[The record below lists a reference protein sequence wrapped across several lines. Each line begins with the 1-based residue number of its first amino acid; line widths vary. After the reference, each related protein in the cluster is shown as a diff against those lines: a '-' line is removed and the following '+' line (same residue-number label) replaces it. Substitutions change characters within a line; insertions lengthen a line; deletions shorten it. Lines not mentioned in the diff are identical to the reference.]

1 MPNSDMRSP
10 LLLVPLLF
18 VCTGFAEP
26 VRIYLGEDDHTDFMW
41 TADAETYERVFVEML
56 DHHLA
61 LAAQTADNESPYRH
75 RFNCDGNH
83 WLWSYE
89 RKKPAVEFE
98 RLMTRVADGTISAP
112 LNALVSCYGGQPTE
126 AVLRGMY
133 YAGRLERRF
142 GIRFKLA
149 VAMEN
154 QTFPLGLA
162 SLWAG
167 AGADFSWRGI
177 CGCASRM
184 KNRELAH
191 RDHEIYWCAGPDG
204 RRVLMKWHSFALPG
218 GSKRS
223 GGYAEAFDPVKAI
236 EFLDTDAPFLAR
248 YRPAGAD
255 EPYRVR
261 AAFGFGWDAL
271 DRKTGE
277 PYLPNPKQY
286 PFVDHF
292 HRIARASSNPE
303 RQVIVSNEEDFFR
316 DFSAHYAER
325 LPTESL
331 TYGNEWDLYSASL
344 AETSARVRRAVE
356 GLRTAEALATVVSL
370 QDPGLLPDRVSAR
383 DQAFQDLGL
392 FWEHDWTADGPVTRE
407 ARAEW
412 QRKLATEIEDYV
424 DTLRDDAASA
434 LSKIIA
440 APAGACR
447 YFVFNP
453 LGWVR
458 TDAADLSYAGGDD
471 VEVVDLTSG
480 KSVEHQFIEDSGK
493 RSLRI
498 LARDLPPVGYRIYE
512 VRTGRAGT
520 VAHELAAIADGRVLE
535 NSRVKLVLDSDGAIT
550 SLVDKREPDADL
562 AASIDGLKVND
573 FAANQSGGHGPVVQ
587 NAGPVSVT
595 VRLTSDAGRNHVT
608 RVTLYRDSDRID
620 IVNEITENFGDVRHW
635 SFSFNLA
642 SPQVHTEE
650 LGAILRLARKS
661 EGGDYADRNARYDY
675 ATLNHFADITDG
687 AGRRGVTLSNWDCA
701 FMRLGRSSPDAL
713 DTKTAQLNVLSGGQV
728 DGDQLGIR
736 NQGGETHFLQR
747 FALRPHRGYDAATAM
762 RFALEHQN
770 PLIAGQVT
778 GTSEAPLR
786 EGAFSLVA
794 IDDPRVLLW
803 AIKPAEEGIDR
814 GVIARVWN
822 VADVSST
829 TQFHFG
835 TRLVEARRTTHVET
849 DLEPVS
855 LDVRGVLSATLARQ
869 QLQTFRLFFR
879 PNSSR

>member
-1 MPNSDMRSP
+1 MRPP
-10 LLLVPLLF
+10 LLVFSFLF
-18 VCTGFAEP
+18 ICTGFAEP
-26 VRIYLGEDDHTDFMW
+26 VRIYIAEDDHTDFMW

-61 LAAQTADNESPYRH
+61 LAARTAENESPYRH

-89 RKKPAVEFE
+89 RRKTAPEFE
-98 RLMTRVADGTISAP
+98 RLMARVKDGTISAP

-142 GIRFKLA
+142 GVRLRLA

-167 AGADFSWRGI
+167 AGADYSWRGV

-184 KNRELAH
+184 KNRELA
-191 RDHEIYWCAGPDG
+191 RREHEIYWCAGPDG
-204 RRVLMKWHSFALPG
+204 GRVLMKWHSFALPG

-236 EFLDTDAPFLAR
+236 EFLDKDTDFLAR
-248 YRPAGAD
+248 YRSPGAS
-255 EPYRVR
+255 EAYRVR
-261 AAFGFGWDAL
+261 GAFGFGWDAL

-277 PYLPNPKQY
+277 AYTPNPKVY
-286 PFVDHF
+286 PYVEHF
-292 HRIARASSNPE
+292 HLIAKAASNTE

-316 DFSAHYAER
+316 DFSARYSEG
-325 LPTESL
+325 LSTESV

-356 GLRTAEALATVVSL
+356 GLRGAEALATVVGL
-370 QDPGLLPDRVSAR
+370 QGSGSLPDRESMR

-412 QRKLATEIEDYV
+412 QRQLAAEIEDYV
-424 DTLRDDAASA
+424 DQLRGDAVTA
-434 LSKIIA
+434 LSELIA
-440 APAGACR
+440 APADAQR

-453 LGWVR
+453 LGWTR
-458 TDAADLSYAGGDD
+458 TDAADLPYSGGGE
-471 VEVVDLTSG
+471 VEVVDLASG
-480 KSVEHQFIEDSGK
+480 RKVEHQFIEDAGR

-512 VRTGRAGT
+512 VR
-520 VAHELAAIADGRVLE
+520 VALPGSGASDSAATADGRILE
-535 NSRVKLVLDSDGAIT
+535 NSRVKLVLDSDGGIA
-550 SLVDKREPDADL
+550 SLIDKRDPEIDL

-573 FAANQSGGHGPVVQ
+573 FAANQSGGEHPVVE

-595 VRLTSDAGRNHVT
+595 LRMASDAGRNHVT

-620 IVNEITENFGDVRHW
+620 LVNEITENFGDVRHW
-635 SFSFNLA
+635 TFSFNLV

-650 LGAILRLARKS
+650 AGAIIRLGKRS
-661 EGGDYADRNARYDY
+661 EGGDYADRNARFDY
-675 ATLNHFADITDG
+675 ATMNHFADMTDG
-687 AGRRGVTLSNWDCA
+687 TGQRGVTLSNWDCA
-701 FMRLGRSSPDAL
+701 FMRLGRSTPEAL
-713 DTKTAQLNVLSGGQV
+713 DTKTAQFNVLAGGQV

-736 NQGGETHFLQR
+736 NQGGATHFLQR
-747 FALRPHRGYDAATAM
+747 FALRPHRGYDAAAAM

-770 PLIAGQVT
+770 PPIAGRVK
-778 GTSEAPLR
+778 GRPEAPLR
-786 EGAFSLVA
+786 EASFSQVS
-794 IDDPRVLLW
+794 IDDPQVLLW
-803 AIKPAEEGIDR
+803 AIKPAEEGIAE
-814 GVIARVWN
+814 GVIARFWN
-822 VADVSST
+822 VADTPSSAT
-829 TQFHFG
+829 FDFG
-835 TRLVEARRTTHVET
+835 KGLFAARRTTHIET
-849 DLEPVS
+849 DLGPVS
-855 LDVRGVLSATLARQ
+855 LDARGMLSTTLARQ
-869 QLQTFRLFFR
+869 QLQTYRLNFR
-879 PNSSR
+879 PYSSR

>member
-1 MPNSDMRSP
+1 LRHSDMKSP
-10 LLLVPLLF
+10 LLVVSFLLV
-18 VCTGFAEP
+18 CSAFAEP

-56 DHHLA
+56 DHHLE
-61 LAAQTADNESPYRH
+61 LAAQTEGNEPNYRH

-89 RKKPAVEFE
+89 RKTSQARFN
-98 RLMTRVADGTISAP
+98 RLMERVKDGTISAP

-142 GIRFKLA
+142 GVRFRLA

-167 AGADFSWRGI
+167 AGADYSWRGI

-184 KNRELAH
+184 RNRELAH

-204 RRVLMKWHSFALPG
+204 GRVLMKWHSFALPG

-236 EFLDTDAPFLAR
+236 EFLDKDSDFLAR
-248 YRPAGAD
+248 YRPAGATQA
-255 EPYRVR
+255 YRVR

-277 PYLPNPKQY
+277 PYAPNPKQY

-292 HRIARASSNPE
+292 HRIAKAASGAD

-316 DFSAHYAER
+316 DFSARYSEQ

-331 TYGNEWDLYSASL
+331 SYGNEWDLYSASL

-356 GLRTAEALATVVSL
+356 ALRTAEALATVVSL
-370 QDPGLLPDRVSAR
+370 QDPGLLPDRMAAR

-392 FWEHDWTADGPVTRE
+392 FWEHDWTADGPITRE

-412 QRKLATEIEDYV
+412 QRKLAAEIEGYV
-424 DTLRDDAASA
+424 EGLRSDAVSA
-434 LSKIIA
+434 LSKLIA
-440 APAGACR
+440 APTGFQR
-447 YFVFNP
+447 FFVFNA

-458 TDAADLSYAGGDD
+458 TDVADLPYEDRQA

-480 KSVEHQFIEDSGK
+480 QIVEHQFMEDSGK

-512 VRTGRAGT
+512 VRKASSGSA
-520 VAHELAAIADGRVLE
+520 APDFAAIADGRVLE
-535 NSRVKLVLDSDGAIT
+535 NSRVKLVLDSDGAIA
-550 SLVDKREPDADL
+550 SLIDKRKPELDL
-562 AASIDGLKVND
+562 AANIDGLKVND
-573 FAANQSGGHGPVVQ
+573 FAANQSGGQGPVIE

-620 IVNEITENFGDVRHW
+620 LVNEIAENFGDVRHW
-635 SFSFNLA
+635 AFSFNLA
-642 SPQVHTEE
+642 SPRVRTEE
-650 LGAILRLARKS
+650 LGAILRLGRKD
-661 EGGDYADRNARYDY
+661 EGGYYADRNARYDY

-687 AGRRGVTLSNWDCA
+687 TGSRGVTLSNWDCA
-701 FMRLGRSSPDAL
+701 FVRLGRSSPDAL
-713 DTKTAQLNVLSGGQV
+713 DTKTAQLNVLAGGQV

-736 NQGGETHFLQR
+736 NQGGATHFLQR
-747 FALRPHRGYDAATAM
+747 FALRPQRGYDAAVAM

-770 PLIAGQVT
+770 PLIAGPAT
-778 GTSEAPLR
+778 GLPNAPLR
-786 EGAFSLVA
+786 EESYSLVS
-794 IDDPRVLLW
+794 IGDPQVLLW
-803 AIKPAEEGIDR
+803 AIKPAEEGIAK
-814 GVIARVWN
+814 GVIARFWN
-822 VADVSST
+822 VADIPT
-829 TQFHFG
+829 TTTVAFG
-835 TRLVEARRTTHVET
+835 DDIAEACRTTHLET

-855 LDVRGVLSATLARQ
+855 LDGQGALSATLARQ
-869 QLQTFRLFFR
+869 QIRTYRFLFR
-879 PNSSR
+879 PNISR